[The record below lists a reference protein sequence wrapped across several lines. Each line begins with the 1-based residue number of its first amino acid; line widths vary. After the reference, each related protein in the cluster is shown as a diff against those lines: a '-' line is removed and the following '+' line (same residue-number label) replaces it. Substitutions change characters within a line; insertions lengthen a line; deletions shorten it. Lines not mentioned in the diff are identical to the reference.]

1 MWAGDAVDA
10 SNLCCD
16 SQGKIQSVTQK
27 CSISVCP
34 QILLVVSWW
43 WDSFMGVWF
52 DHLKH
57 QGRSE
62 FLVCDLS
69 HEWEKFQGTAL
80 PTSSVDTCQWQQAR
94 LKTRHLLQFLCL
106 QLAPSSQSSPS
117 PVSFSGLGQLRPP
130 IQRVP
135 KPNVPCA
142 TETLIQPCPC
152 TTGLLR
158 TRWFWNPFHGV
169 GTYSTLYPT
178 CPLCPDHKRR
188 WENQGLSP
196 SWNSCM
202 CEWAWLWEPLVWAS
216 CVADSADFGESTWA
230 SNFTMSQARV
240 EE

>member
-16 SQGKIQSVTQK
+16 SQGKIQSVIQR

-57 QGRSE
+57 QGKSE

-69 HEWEKFQGTAL
+69 HEWGKFQGTAL

-117 PVSFSGLGQLRPP
+117 PVSFSGLGQLLPP

-142 TETLIQPCPC
+142 TETLWSSHAPAPQGCWGQDDFEI
-152 TTGLLR
+152 
-158 TRWFWNPFHGV
+158 PF
-169 GTYSTLYPT
+169 
-178 CPLCPDHKRR
+178 
-188 WENQGLSP
+188 
-196 SWNSCM
+196 M
-202 CEWAWLWEPLVWAS
+202 VWAS
-216 CVADSADFGESTWA
+216 TLLCALHVPFVLTTRGGEKTKDSLLPGIHVCVNERGFESLLCRHLVWLTVQTLRNPLGPLI
-230 SNFTMSQARV
+230 SPRV
-240 EE
+240 RQG